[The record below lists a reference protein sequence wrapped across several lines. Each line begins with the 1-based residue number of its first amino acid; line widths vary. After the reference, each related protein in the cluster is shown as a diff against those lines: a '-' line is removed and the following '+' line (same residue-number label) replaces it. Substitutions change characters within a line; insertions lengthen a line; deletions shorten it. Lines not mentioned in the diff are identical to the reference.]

1 MLVCSA
7 IAPGSDEELFK
18 SMAQSTQREKFQGS
32 PSGDLVVPMTAH
44 KNAKTK
50 NLKRQILSLYAYR
63 YPMSMLQKIHQP
75 YGKLSTWEIKQA
87 HSHANLSGPGTPP
100 EVTTKHR
107 VLLDMSKVDHFVE
120 FTNRPYFYPDVSY
133 GSKILILESGD
144 RIEMPNVVRTVTRS
158 TMIEQYLEY
167 CKEQCHEP
175 LSRSTLFKILEVRY
189 RHLRVSRSRAWT
201 ILQLMARRDFRP
213 WLKLLGKEEWTSSG
227 VLMFAENSEMQN
239 AISRVTSA
247 YIASHMILLALTTVD
262 ILRSVILSKPISS
275 NPVHMSTYS
284 VAMTARG

>member
-1 MLVCSA
+1 
-7 IAPGSDEELFK
+7 
-18 SMAQSTQREKFQGS
+18 MAHFTQREKFEGS
-32 PSGDLVVPMTAH
+32 PPGDLVVLMTAY

-87 HSHANLSGPGTPP
+87 RSHANLSGPGTTPA
-100 EVTTKHR
+100 VTTKHR
-107 VLLDMSKVDHFVE
+107 VRLDMSKVDPFVE
-120 FTNRPYFYPDVSY
+120 FTNRPYFYQDVSY

-175 LSRSTLFKILEVRY
+175 LSRSTLFKILEVREASQ
-189 RHLRVSRSRAWT
+189 RKS
-201 ILQLMARRDFRP
+201 LQGLDNTAADGAAGFQT
-213 WLKLLGKEEWTSSG
+213 LETLVETLGKGGMEKHWC
-227 VLMFAENSEMQN
+227 L
-239 AISRVTSA
+239 
-247 YIASHMILLALTTVD
+247 
-262 ILRSVILSKPISS
+262 
-275 NPVHMSTYS
+275 
-284 VAMTARG
+284 